1 MQKKTYGLSRLK
13 LREGGR
19 GGGGSSKSSGGG
31 TSPSTEGQ
39 AWIRREGARRGF
51 LPCFQAGCFGV
62 RFLEEGIPERSPPYL
77 HPQVRVRPP
86 RLSFRPCRSLP
97 SPSLRP
103 GLPIFPFRRRTIF
116 PPQQVHPPV
125 VLGQKVLAW
134 YRSTRPIPVE
144 VHLAEL
150 IPSPCPT
157 PLALVMAGNK
167 PSFLKIVM
175 KTSVPRVMNPG
186 DFSFLCGSACTA
198 QRKKTGQNERLYETG
213 HDFII
218 EKTLGKWQV
227 FRKTSDPSA
236 PVGRLGSLG
245 KKLEAGK
252 KHDEPPGSFSILAAG
267 NPTKEKPARRQ
278 WLLCPCARQRNR
290 RQRRPRIPIGAV
302 S

>member
-1 MQKKTYGLSRLK
+1 MGFDSLRKERSRNEV
-13 LREGGR
+13 LRIF
-19 GGGGSSKSSGGG
+19 
-31 TSPSTEGQ
+31 
-39 AWIRREGARRGF
+39 IRRFGCDLLAF
-51 LPCFQAGCFGV
+51 LFVLACRLPLHLFGPV
-62 RFLEEGIPERSPPYL
+62 CQS
-77 HPQVRVRPP
+77 
-86 RLSFRPCRSLP
+86 
-97 SPSLRP
+97 
-103 GLPIFPFRRRTIF
+103 FPFGCVPSFLT
-116 PPQQVHPPV
+116 QQVHPPV
-125 VLGQKVLAW
+125 VLGQQVLAW

-150 IPSPCPT
+150 IPSPCPS

-213 HDFII
+213 HTNII

-227 FRKTSDPSA
+227 FRKTSLPPRHPSRHFA
-236 PVGRLGSLG
+236 LIG